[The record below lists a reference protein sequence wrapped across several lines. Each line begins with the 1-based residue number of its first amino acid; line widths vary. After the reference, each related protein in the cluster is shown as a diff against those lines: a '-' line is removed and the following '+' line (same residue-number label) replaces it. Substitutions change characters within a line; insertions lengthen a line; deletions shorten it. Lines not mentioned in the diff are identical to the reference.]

1 MQNKCK
7 YKRKS
12 ERPPWL
18 HENMRGWIVEVLK
31 GGMGYMKASKEF
43 GVQQNTLRA

>member
-12 ERPPWL
+12 ER